1 MKKYKNTYRK
11 YKKKTKNLKKGKGNK
26 TKHLKKGKD
35 KKTKYLKKK
44 RSKSIGG
51 SYEFNNLF
59 NNLSSFIPKKQ
70 KHPNLIYNKSIAG
83 QNVSITENYV
93 SSLEKN
99 SRKYLLFIRH
109 AEKTHTISAPL
120 TSLGKFQAYKFG
132 QELIKL
138 KQYFNDVFCTSVLF
152 RSMQTAIGIQDGM
165 GKTESILPLNYFR
178 EYGGMEKNL
187 YKRPTY
193 DTPTSFIDLPY
204 KGYTDIKE
212 RLPSAIFQAYN
223 TLGFKRNLNDIQGLD
238 ISLNVNNKTSE
249 TDFMHDTFISPF
261 KEDTIIPTCK
271 ANETAYCKMQ
281 CCIEDK
287 LNSIINTVYRD
298 DDDII
303 FYPIVSHGS
312 LMRDIYN
319 KIKPEK
325 SPKCATS
332 CQDFMWSFVLPFNKT
347 SEETSIGGDITFYPP
362 ENVFSGLPK
371 GTFEGQYTHY
381 IEKRNKE
388 SQQLYLNLQQKLRR
402 QKQSQYDKSD

>member
-11 YKKKTKNLKKGKGNK
+11 YKKNTLKKNLKKKTRNLKKRKYNK
-26 TKHLKKGKD
+26 TKHLKK
-35 KKTKYLKKK
+35 T
-44 RSKSIGG
+44 RSNSVGG

-59 NNLSSFIPKKQ
+59 NHLSSFVPKKQ
-70 KHPNLIYNKSIAG
+70 KHPNLIYNKTIAG
-83 QNVSITENYV
+83 QNINITEDYV
-93 SSLEKN
+93 SSLEKS

-120 TSLGKFQAYKFG
+120 TPLGKFQAYKFG
-132 QELIKL
+132 QELIEL

-165 GKTESILPLNYFR
+165 KKTESILPLNYFR
-178 EYGGMEKNL
+178 EYGGMEKKL
-187 YKRPTY
+187 YSRPTY
-193 DTPTSFIDLPY
+193 DTATSFIDLPY

-223 TLGFKRNLNDIQGLD
+223 TLGFKDNLNDIQGLD
-238 ISLNVNNKTSE
+238 INLNENNE
-249 TDFMHDTFISPF
+249 TGFIHDTFISPF
-261 KEDTIIPTCK
+261 KEDTIIPSCK
-271 ANETAYCKMQ
+271 TNRTAYCNEQ

-287 LNSIINTVYRD
+287 LKSIINTVYRD
-298 DDDII
+298 DNDII

-319 KIKPEK
+319 KVKSEK
-325 SPKCATS
+325 SPKCKTS
-332 CQDFMWSFVLPFNKT
+332 CQDFMWSFVLPFDKT
-347 SEETSIGGDITFYPP
+347 SEGTSNGDDITFYPP

-388 SQQLYLNLQQKLRR
+388 SQELYLKLQQKLRR
-402 QKQSQYDKSD
+402 QT